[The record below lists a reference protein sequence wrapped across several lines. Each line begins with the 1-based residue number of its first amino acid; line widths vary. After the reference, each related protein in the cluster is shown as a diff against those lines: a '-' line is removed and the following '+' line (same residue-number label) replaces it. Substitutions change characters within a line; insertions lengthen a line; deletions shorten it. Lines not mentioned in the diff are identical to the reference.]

1 MSARRRCAVMI
12 LAGLLAVCGF
22 FSGAGISCEAKE
34 TRTSAAAKQ
43 EKTAANKD
51 EQEVIGF
58 VTAYREATSPE
69 GIDTLPDYVDDPENR
84 DFQTDLLRNQA
95 MFKLG
100 VKGWDNIKVVAC
112 PMSDGK
118 HWVASV
124 SGDLLTGNF
133 DFGIPGLNVVLVCR
147 NEKGELKIV
156 VGDVP
161 EYPDAFLE
169 EVREISL
176 SDEIQEHSNEIA
188 VAYNDLLAEHPEV
201 IEWAESTNMAIEEE
215 LGKMLEE
222 RLPLKTDSTKENLD
236 EKEGSYTVRKGDCL
250 WNIAKEHM
258 GDGMFWSELYEKN
271 REIIGENPDLLYVG
285 ITLQLN

>member
-1 MSARRRCAVMI
+1 MRIAAMALGAIIALYVI
-12 LAGLLAVCGF
+12 FPCGR
-22 FSGAGISCEAKE
+22 IVCEAKE
-34 TRTSAAAKQ
+34 TETASAAKRENSAAA
-43 EKTAANKD
+43 EE
-51 EQEVIGF
+51 EQEVIAF
-58 VTAYREATSPE
+58 VAAYREATSPE
-69 GIDTLPDYVDDPENR
+69 GIDTLPDYVDDPDDQ

-95 MFKLG
+95 SFKLG
-100 VKGWDNIKVVAC
+100 IKGWENIRVAAC

-156 VGDVP
+156 VGDVS

-188 VAYNDLLAEHPEV
+188 MAYNDLLAEHPEV
-201 IEWAESTNMAIEEE
+201 IEWTESTNMAIEEE

-222 RLPLKTDSTKENLD
+222 TLPVKTDAKEKNTNTK
-236 EKEGSYTVRKGDCL
+236 KQTYTVQKGDCL
-250 WNIAKEHM
+250 WNIAQEYL
-258 GDGMFWSELYEKN
+258 GDGMRWRSLYEQNKT
-271 REIIGENPDLLYVG
+271 IIGENPDLLYVG

>member
-43 EKTAANKD
+43 EKTAADKD

-58 VTAYREATSPE
+58 VTAYREVTSPE
-69 GIDTLPDYVDDPENR
+69 GIDTLPDYVDDPDDQ

-95 MFKLG
+95 SFKLG
-100 VKGWDNIKVVAC
+100 IKGWENIRVAAC

-156 VGDVP
+156 VGDVS

-188 VAYNDLLAEHPEV
+188 MAYNDLLAEHPEV

-222 RLPLKTDSTKENLD
+222 TLPVKTDAKEKNTNTK
-236 EKEGSYTVRKGDCL
+236 KQIYTVQKR
-250 WNIAKEHM
+250 
-258 GDGMFWSELYEKN
+258 
-271 REIIGENPDLLYVG
+271 
-285 ITLQLN
+285 

>member
-1 MSARRRCAVMI
+1 MRVAAMA
-12 LAGLLAVCGF
+12 L
-22 FSGAGISCEAKE
+22 GAIIALNVIFPGGNIACEAKE
-34 TRTSAAAKQ
+34 TENTSTAKQ
-43 EKTAANKD
+43 EKSTAAGE
-51 EQEVIGF
+51 EQEVVAF

-69 GIDTLPDYVDDPENR
+69 GIDTLPDYVDDPEDQ

-95 MFKLG
+95 SFRLG
-100 VKGWDNIKVVAC
+100 IKGWENIRVVVC

-124 SGDLLTGNF
+124 SGDLLTENF
-133 DFGIPGLNVVLVCR
+133 DFGIPGLNVVLVGR
-147 NEKGELKIV
+147 NEKGDLKIV
-156 VGDVP
+156 LD
-161 EYPDAFLE
+161 DASEHEDTFLK
-169 EVREISL
+169 EVRELYL

-250 WNIAKEHM
+250 WNIAQEYL
-258 GDGMFWSELYEKN
+258 GDGMRWSSLYEQNKTV
-271 REIIGENPDLLYVG
+271 IGENPDLLYVG